1 MTYSS
6 DKPKFLAYANRMVAV
21 PMPLNQRL
29 LWVYCAFL
37 SGSLTVFSHI
47 TTRHGLHVPETLGVA
62 AANTLWLTTVL
73 SPRRINLDRRVV
85 GTLAFMAALGASINV
100 AFGLDTGQT
109 LRMAVGNA
117 VFPLLLLW
125 LRQLQQPRLQ
135 QWAIRNIRDMFSLF
149 FATVTASLL
158 ILTIGATPD
167 VYLGGDASLLECLW
181 WAMRNVAY
189 VFIALACIPV
199 VWRIDLLKEMWRDRR
214 DSLIALSLYAT
225 AAASI
230 WLVFSYPGYSLTFL
244 PLLPMI
250 AAGMALRV
258 LTCISVTGLA
268 GITASLFCSLPFFD
282 CNYDSVLPMPIAL
295 DLLIVSCALT
305 AFYLAF
311 TRDQRDRYSD
321 ELEVRT
327 EELVN
332 ANLFMNRVQN
342 SMEEGVIVFAPSG
355 VSNAHNRAA
364 TKLLGE
370 PEQDT
375 QAAQWFIG
383 LRTLDGGQ
391 PPSAFTRGPCP
402 EDEGTYLLARGKESD
417 RKVLA
422 FHVCA
427 LDPLSTTP
435 SMLVLV
441 RDITLEHQRTE
452 ELRGFAASAAHDL
465 KAPLTGLSGW
475 LELAIGEVS
484 SLPNN
489 HSAVSALSRV
499 ERSTHALSG
508 VIDGWLAY
516 SVERRGN
523 LAPQQIVLHDL
534 VTEILPNFVFGNE
547 NERPSISVQVEDE
560 VIADASLIRQVLSN
574 LISNSCKYTQPGKA
588 AEITITSRP
597 LDEEWVQIEVSD
609 HGRGIPSQDLKNIFV
624 PFQRGSE
631 NTTRDIRGS
640 GLGLA
645 LCERIIHR
653 HRGIIQARP
662 NQPHGVTVWFTL
674 PRNPVAVSPE
684 RDLQQAI

>member
-1 MTYSS
+1 M
-6 DKPKFLAYANRMVAV
+6 LAYAGRMVAA

-29 LWVYCAFL
+29 LWAYCVFL

-73 SPRRINLDRRVV
+73 SPQRINLDRRVV
-85 GTLAFMAALGASINV
+85 GTLAVMITLGASINV
-100 AFGLDTGQT
+100 AFGLDASQT

-117 VFPLLLLW
+117 VFPVLLLW

-135 QWAIRNIRDMFSLF
+135 QWAIRNVHDLFSLF
-149 FATVTASLL
+149 FATVAASLL
-158 ILTIGATPD
+158 ILIIGATPGI
-167 VYLGGDASLLECLW
+167 YLGGEASLIECLW

-199 VWRIDLLKEMWRDRR
+199 VWRIDLLKEMWRDRS
-214 DSLIALSLYAT
+214 DSLIALSLYAM

-230 WLVFSYPGYSLTFL
+230 WLVFTYPGYSLTFL

-327 EELVN
+327 EELIA
-332 ANLFMNRVQN
+332 ANRFMNHVQN

-355 VSNAHNRAA
+355 VSNVHNRAA
-364 TKLLGE
+364 AELLGE
-370 PEQDT
+370 QDQDT
-375 QAAQWFIG
+375 PAARWFTG
-383 LRTLDGGQ
+383 LRTLDGAQ
-391 PPSAFTRGPCP
+391 LPSFFTRGPRP
-402 EDEGTYLLARGKESD
+402 DDEGTYLLVGGQEPD
-417 RKVLA
+417 RKVLE

-427 LDPLSTTP
+427 LDPFSTMP

-441 RDITLEHQRTE
+441 RDITLEHQQTE

-484 SLPNN
+484 SMPNN
-489 HSAVSALSRV
+489 HSAVSALNRV

-508 VIDGWLAY
+508 VIDDWLAY
-516 SVERRGN
+516 SIERRGN
-523 LAPQQIVLHDL
+523 LAPQRIALHDL
-534 VTEILPNFVFGNE
+534 VTEILPNFVLGDDTG
-547 NERPSISVQVEDE
+547 RPSISVQVEDE

-588 AEITITSRP
+588 AEITITSHP
-597 LDEEWVQIEVSD
+597 LDEEWIQVEVSD
-609 HGRGIPSQDLKNIFV
+609 QGRGIPSQDLKNIFV

-631 NTTRDIRGS
+631 NNTRNIRGS

-645 LCERIIHR
+645 LCERIVHR
-653 HRGIIQARP
+653 HKGIIRARP
-662 NQPHGVTVWFTL
+662 NEPHGVTVWFTL
-674 PRNPVAVSPE
+674 PRAQLARTPE
-684 RDLQQAI
+684 REMQQAI